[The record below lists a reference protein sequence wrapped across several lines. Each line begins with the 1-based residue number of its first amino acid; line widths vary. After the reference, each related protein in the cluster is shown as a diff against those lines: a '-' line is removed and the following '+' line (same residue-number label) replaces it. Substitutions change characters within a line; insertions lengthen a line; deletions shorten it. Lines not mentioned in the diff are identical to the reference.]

1 MRANRRASTLGDGLQ
16 LTEAVS
22 QQLPDELARTLA
34 EGWSFDEDGAL
45 LLRSQR
51 VGSPRQPDMDLTGWE
66 ASWNHV
72 HVPQDD
78 LDAADEDWRVR
89 LWSRAIAF
97 ACQGLRSASGELTD
111 EECLAVVALGSWRD
125 GATVRFHLDRGSPGW
140 AADDLEGYQSE
151 AVAVLSSSEIAD
163 LALD

>member
-1 MRANRRASTLGDGLQ
+1 
-16 LTEAVS
+16 
-22 QQLPDELARTLA
+22 
-34 EGWSFDEDGAL
+34 
-45 LLRSQR
+45 
-51 VGSPRQPDMDLTGWE
+51 
-66 ASWNHV
+66 
-72 HVPQDD
+72 
-78 LDAADEDWRVR
+78 
-89 LWSRAIAF
+89 
-97 ACQGLRSASGELTD
+97 LRSASGELTD

>member
-1 MRANRRASTLGDGLQ
+1 MGDGLR

-22 QQLPDELARTLA
+22 QQLPGELARALVA
-34 EGWSFDEDGAL
+34 GWFFDEDGAL
-45 LLRSQR
+45 LLRSQS
-51 VGSPRQPDMDLTGWE
+51 VGSPRRPDMDLTGWE
-66 ASWNHV
+66 AFWNHV

-78 LDAADEDWRVR
+78 LDAADEDWPAR

-111 EECLAVVALGSWRD
+111 EEFLAVVALGSWRD

-140 AADDLEGYQSE
+140 AADDLEGYQAE